1 MATDWLMETQ
11 MSGQQSQLTERKVNL
26 AASQQKLRGQTLSL
40 ERLNEELNNL
50 VWEAEEKAADKETG
64 HC

>member
-1 MATDWLMETQ
+1 

-50 VWEAEEKAADKETG
+50 VWEAEEKSG
-64 HC
+64 W